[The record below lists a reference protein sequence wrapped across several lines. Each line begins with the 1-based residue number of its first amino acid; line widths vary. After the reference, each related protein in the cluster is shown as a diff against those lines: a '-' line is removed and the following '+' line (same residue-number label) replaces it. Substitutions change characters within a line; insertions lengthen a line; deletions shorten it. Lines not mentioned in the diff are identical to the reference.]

1 VWTLPKLSAAPSAL
15 AALWLCSP
23 GEWTAYSLIK
33 LLGRWRSDAMI
44 HYFHIQCHS
53 VMAGLS
59 QLMLAGGKYRLLQE
73 IATMPTQPNQHNYR
87 YGLKMGAKTNIP
99 VSDLV

>member
-1 VWTLPKLSAAPSAL
+1 
-15 AALWLCSP
+15 
-23 GEWTAYSLIK
+23 
-33 LLGRWRSDAMI
+33 
-44 HYFHIQCHS
+44 
-53 VMAGLS
+53 MAGLS